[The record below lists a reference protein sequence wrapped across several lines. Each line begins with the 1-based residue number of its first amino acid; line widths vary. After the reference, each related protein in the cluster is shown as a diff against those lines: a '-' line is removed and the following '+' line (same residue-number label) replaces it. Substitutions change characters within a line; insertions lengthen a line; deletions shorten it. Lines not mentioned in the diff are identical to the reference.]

1 MYMGAHGAYNA
12 LDTIIDAAIAL
23 KEEPRFQF
31 VLIGD
36 GDAKGPLQERV
47 MNHGLTNVLF
57 ISPIARTESPALL
70 NSADVFLLP
79 NRKGEFFSGNL
90 PNKLFDFLAS
100 DKPIIVAGSGETAAV
115 INSAGCGRVVDAED
129 GIAMAAAMRELEKLP
144 DDARAK
150 IGQAGK
156 MYVTEHYDRET
167 LSRKF
172 LNIIQNAVCQEN

>member
-1 MYMGAHGAYNA
+1 
-12 LDTIIDAAIAL
+12 
-23 KEEPRFQF
+23 
-31 VLIGD
+31 
-36 GDAKGPLQERV
+36 
-47 MNHGLTNVLF
+47 
-57 ISPIARTESPALL
+57 
-70 NSADVFLLP
+70 
-79 NRKGEFFSGNL
+79 
-90 PNKLFDFLAS
+90 
-100 DKPIIVAGSGETAAV
+100 
-115 INSAGCGRVVDAED
+115 VVDAED